1 MNIGIDCNLL
11 NTLQLIS
18 TSHSI
23 PHATLFW
30 WWQNQRNSKFYSGR
44 TSKYYSGTFPYYKVP
59 HRTQKYRKGLN
70 CSPFDSHSTWNVQYI
85 ARSNLCDAKHN
96 RITTFMFDSR
106 NTWTSFTLGGATYG
120 MQNATDLRHSV
131 SQSQHMKR
139 QLHCA
144 EQPLG
149 MQNAMEQWHS
159 CLIIYIA
166 RSIRSPPSN
175 FNKYCACHD
184 KWPSW
189 FVLVAHQY
197 KWPSWLVFITHLKGP
212 VQCAEHQESPSIS
225 LARKITFQNMRDICR
240 QWLKRHLQCAAGP
253 TMIRPRSAHEPVST
267 LNFTKYCSATKS
279 DGWTSPNSAPATK
292 NDPHDWSSSHM
303 TRPV

>member
-1 MNIGIDCNLL
+1 MCTYIYIYIYKIKNQKKNVNIGIDCNLL

-30 WWQNQRNSKFYSGR
+30 WWQNQRNTKFYSVR

-120 MQNATDLRHSV
+120 MQNTTDLRHSV

-159 CLIIYIA
+159 CLK
-166 RSIRSPPSN
+166 N
-175 FNKYCACHD
+175 LH
-184 KWPSW
+184 
-189 FVLVAHQY
+189 
-197 KWPSWLVFITHLKGP
+197 
-212 VQCAEHQESPSIS
+212 CAEYQKSPFQLQQILRLPRQMTLMICPRRTSVQMTLLIGLHHTSKRSSTMRRASGVTKYFPCQENTIPKYERYLQTMAETSFTVRGRSDHDPTTIRAWTGQHTKFYQI
-225 LARKITFQNMRDICR
+225 L
-240 QWLKRHLQCAAGP
+240 LRHKKW
-253 TMIRPRSAHEPVST
+253 R
-267 LNFTKYCSATKS
+267 LNFTK
-279 DGWTSPNSAPATK
+279 
-292 NDPHDWSSSHM
+292 
-303 TRPV
+303 